1 MIRDMIRVGID
12 RRLFRARQKRLTVTD
27 DNILLHGTNVV
38 MPELTRGLTEALAHE
53 GHQGTV
59 KRKELLR
66 PKLSQQYVN
75 VAPANVHVARAD
87 VRYANR
93 ILEKVKC

>member
-1 MIRDMIRVGID
+1 M
-12 RRLFRARQKRLTVTD
+12 TD

-38 MPELTRGLTEALAHE
+38 MPELIRGLTEALAHE

-87 VRYANR
+87 VRYANM